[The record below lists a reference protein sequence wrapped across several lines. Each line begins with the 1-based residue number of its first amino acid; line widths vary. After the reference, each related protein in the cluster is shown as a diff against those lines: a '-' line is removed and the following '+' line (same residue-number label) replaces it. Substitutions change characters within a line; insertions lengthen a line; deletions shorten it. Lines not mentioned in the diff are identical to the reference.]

1 MHPVGIS
8 SAIRRHKAGMQDSG
22 CILAVN
28 KNEAAPI
35 FKIADAGICGSLFK
49 VPPLLAETVHIP
61 GPRSILAQW
70 VDTVF
75 SVSTHCVS
83 RLGHSPSK
91 EFPEPHCVF

>member
-8 SAIRRHKAGMQDSG
+8 SAIRHKTGMQDSG

-28 KNEAAPI
+28 KNETAPI

-49 VPPLLAETVHIP
+49 VPSLLAETVHIP
-61 GPRSILAQW
+61 GPRSILAQR

-75 SVSTHCVS
+75 SVSTLCVS